1 MLFHF
6 PVYGKK
12 PVLSI
17 RGNPCTA
24 RKAAKNRPPRQG
36 KPVISDLFSGGIRLS
51 AERSGDRSALAT
63 GKEAQP
69 AMGLKVTV
77 TFTFMAGMAKLF
89 ASVMS

>member
-1 MLFHF
+1 M
-6 PVYGKK
+6 
-12 PVLSI
+12 
-17 RGNPCTA
+17 
-24 RKAAKNRPPRQG
+24 AKNRLRLSGEPLYCPEGRKNRPLRQE